1 MMQMNSMSASRAKFL
16 RHGAATLAALALA
29 ACQSLPPAPA
39 SAPQAQQPD
48 RRTQVLREYGFEQ
61 SDEGWE
67 LQMSGKLLFDFDSDA
82 LQGQRRASVLKM
94 GRALVEVGVQTLR
107 VEGHTDDQGSDTYN
121 ERLSLRRAQAV
132 AQALAEAGIERGHIS
147 VRGYGR
153 SRPLVTSGPEGA
165 RKENRRVAI
174 IVPAQ

>member
-1 MMQMNSMSASRAKFL
+1 MSASRARFL
-16 RHGAATLAALALA
+16 RHGAAALAALVLA
-29 ACQSLPPAPA
+29 ACQSLPQAPT

-61 SDEGWE
+61 TDEGWE

-107 VEGHTDDQGSDTYN
+107 VESHTDDQGSDTYN

-132 AQALAEAGIERGHIS
+132 AQALAEAGMERGHIS

-174 IVPAQ
+174 IVPVQ

>member
-1 MMQMNSMSASRAKFL
+1 MMQTNSMDVSRARFL
-16 RHGAATLAALALA
+16 RCAAAAVAALALA
-29 ACQSLPPAPA
+29 ACQSPPAPV
-39 SAPQAQQPD
+39 SAPAAEQPD
-48 RRTQVLREYGFEQ
+48 RRAQVLREYGFEQ
-61 SDEGWE
+61 TDDGWE
-67 LQMSGKLLFDFDSDA
+67 LQMSGKLLFEFDSDA
-82 LQGQRRASVLKM
+82 LQGQRRASVLQM

-107 VEGHTDDQGSDTYN
+107 VEGHTDDQGNDMYN

-132 AQALAEAGIERGHIS
+132 AQVLAEAGMERGRIS

-153 SRPLVTSGPEGA
+153 SRPLVTGGPEGT

>member
-1 MMQMNSMSASRAKFL
+1 M
-16 RHGAATLAALALA
+16 
-29 ACQSLPPAPA
+29 
-39 SAPQAQQPD
+39 
-48 RRTQVLREYGFEQ
+48 
-61 SDEGWE
+61 
-67 LQMSGKLLFDFDSDA
+67 LFRSEFDSDA
-82 LQGQRRASVLKM
+82 LQGQRRASVLQM

-107 VEGHTDDQGSDTYN
+107 VEGHTDDQGNDMYN

-132 AQALAEAGIERGHIS
+132 AQVLAEAGMERGRIS

-153 SRPLVTSGPEGA
+153 NRPLVTGGPEGT

>member
-1 MMQMNSMSASRAKFL
+1 M
-16 RHGAATLAALALA
+16 LA
-29 ACQSLPPAPA
+29 ACQSLPQAPT
-39 SAPQAQQPD
+39 SAPQAQQSD

-61 SDEGWE
+61 TDEGWE

-82 LQGQRRASVLKM
+82 LQGQHRASVLKM

-132 AQALAEAGIERGHIS
+132 AQALAEAGMERGHH
-147 VRGYGR
+147 R
-153 SRPLVTSGPEGA
+153 SCPVNLRWRA
-165 RKENRRVAI
+165 
-174 IVPAQ
+174 

>member
-1 MMQMNSMSASRAKFL
+1 M
-16 RHGAATLAALALA
+16 LA
-29 ACQSLPPAPA
+29 ACQSLPQAPT
-39 SAPQAQQPD
+39 SAPQAQQSD
-48 RRTQVLREYGFEQ
+48 RRIQVLREYGFEQ
-61 SDEGWE
+61 TDEGWE

-94 GRALVEVGVQTLR
+94 GRAPVEVGVQTLR

-132 AQALAEAGIERGHIS
+132 AQALAEALAEAGIERGHIS

-174 IVPAQ
+174 IVPVQ